1 MRVRAQEDEMRGRK
15 EEQDGMFVYTTAE
28 KMVPADHPLRE
39 IKRRADSVL
48 KRLSRVFDEMY
59 SDMGKPSIPPE
70 RLLKGRL
77 LIALYSVR
85 SERLF
90 CEMLRYNIL
99 FKWFLDMEIDDDA
112 FDASTY
118 SKNQERLMSHDV
130 SRRFFDEVVR
140 DARHDGLLG
149 DEHFSVD
156 GTLIEAWASMKSFK
170 PKDESKDEKH
180 DDDDPGNP
188 TVDFHGEKRSNETH
202 QSTTDPEARLMRKGK
217 GKEAKLCFMGH
228 VLMANRSGLCLDVSV
243 SRADGRAEREEAK
256 RMLSRQAIKHVRP
269 RTLGADKGYHTKDF
283 VGDLRKRGIAPHIA
297 QIEGRDTPGMDKRTT
312 NGAGYML
319 SQKLRKKVE
328 EIFGWVKTVGGFE
341 KTRYKGVARTQ
352 QCAYITYA
360 AYNLLRLAKLAPL

>member
-1 MRVRAQEDEMRGRK
+1 MRGRRD
-15 EEQDGMFVYTTAE
+15 EQDGMFVYTTAE
-28 KMVPADHPLRE
+28 KMVPADHPIRE
-39 IKRRADSVL
+39 IKRRADAVL
-48 KRLSRVFDEMY
+48 KRLSPLFDKMY
-59 SDMGKPSIPPE
+59 SDIGKPSIPPE

-90 CEMLRYNIL
+90 CEMLRYNML
-99 FKWFLDMEIDDDA
+99 FKWFLDMEIDEDA

-140 DARHDGLLG
+140 EARHDGLLG

-170 PKDESKDEKH
+170 PKDEPVNSK

-188 TVDFHGEKRSNETH
+188 TVDFHGEKRSNDTH
-202 QSTTDPEARLMRKGK
+202 RSTTDPEARLMRKGK

-228 VLMANRSGLCLDVSV
+228 VLMENRNGLCVDVSV
-243 SRADGRAEREEAK
+243 TRADGRAEREEAK
-256 RMLSRQAIKHVRP
+256 RMLSRQAMKGVRP
-269 RTLGADKGYHTKDF
+269 KTLGADKGYHTKDF
-283 VGDLRKRGIAPHIA
+283 VGDIRSRGIAPHIA
-297 QIEGRDTPGMDKRTT
+297 QVGARDTPGMDGRTT
-312 NGAGYML
+312 NSIGYNL
-319 SQKLRKKVE
+319 SRKLRKKVE
-328 EIFGWVKTVGGFE
+328 EIFGWVKTVGGFN

-352 QCAYITYA
+352 QCACITYA
-360 AYNLLRLAKLAPL
+360 AYNLLRLAKLAPLLC